1 MGDTSREVERMIFDH
16 YQQMTPA
23 ERMKIASSMFETAR
37 VIVDSS
43 LPKTLTGR
51 DRRLAIAQRFYGH
64 ELPEAALAAYADW
77 VDPADSPASI
87 PSADR

>member
-1 MGDTSREVERMIFDH
+1 MGDTSPDIARMVLEH
-16 YQQMTPA
+16 YRQMTPE

-43 LPKTLTGR
+43 LPQTLTGR
-51 DRRLAIAQRFYGH
+51 DRRLAIARRFYGD
-64 ELPEAALAAYADW
+64 ELPEAALQAFADW
-77 VDPADSPASI
+77 TDPADQDAM